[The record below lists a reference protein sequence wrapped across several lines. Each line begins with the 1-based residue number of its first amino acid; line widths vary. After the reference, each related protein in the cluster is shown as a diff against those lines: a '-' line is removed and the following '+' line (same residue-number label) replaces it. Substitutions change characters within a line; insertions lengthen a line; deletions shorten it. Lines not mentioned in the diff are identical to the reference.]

1 MVHPFYFE
9 LCFNERETEK
19 IKYGALF
26 FSIVFFFHFPAPGSR
41 LCAAA
46 VNNKQMKKVTAF
58 QTFMQK
64 EKAHN
69 TVNNVK

>member
-1 MVHPFYFE
+1 MVRYFSQ
-9 LCFNERETEK
+9 
-19 IKYGALF
+19 Y
-26 FSIVFFFHFPAPGSR
+26 FFFHFPAPGSR

-46 VNNKQMKKVTAF
+46 INNKQMKKVTAF

-64 EKAHN
+64 EKEAHS